1 MTSFSEFQ
9 EQIAKVKKME
19 LPGEEYHLKMAPL
32 ERILELKQQAKRK
45 NSAKRAGVLALFYP
59 DATEL
64 THFALI
70 LRNTYP
76 GVHSAQV
83 GFPGGRLEPDD
94 PDLEFT
100 ALRETHEEVGVPKE
114 RIEVIRAL
122 TEIYIPPSNFLVS
135 PFLGTTSTTPSFVL
149 DPKEVV
155 QLIEVPLQEFLMDSA
170 LTEQTLSTSYASRI
184 TVPAFHLQGHVVWGA
199 TAMMLN
205 EIREL
210 LRNLPRLR

>member
-100 ALRETHEEVGVPKE
+100 ALRETHEEVGVPKD

-155 QLIEVPLQEFLMDSA
+155 QLIEVPLQEFLMD
-170 LTEQTLSTSYASRI
+170 
-184 TVPAFHLQGHVVWGA
+184 
-199 TAMMLN
+199 
-205 EIREL
+205 
-210 LRNLPRLR
+210 